1 LTYAFIYAFVAGIP
15 FNSLSGPREKREA
28 KREKKI
34 KKEKREKKAYLGQP
48 IRRIHVGH
56 GTLQVSCRDYHLPPW
71 TDRAAP
77 DPFMATSLLAEGGS
91 S

>member
-1 LTYAFIYAFVAGIP
+1 MPLFMHSLQASP
-15 FNSLSGPREKREA
+15 SSSLSGPTEKREA
-28 KREKKI
+28 KREKKN
-34 KKEKREKKAYLGQP
+34 KKGKEKKKSLSGPAHPTYSRGP
-48 IRRIHVGH
+48 WRPTG
-56 GTLQVSCRDYHLPPW
+56 VSCRDYHLPPW